1 MKKSL
6 LILSFCILSLS
17 VNAQNNSKTEKIK
30 QLLELSGSGKM
41 GIQVMDQM
49 MSSFKSS
56 YSVVKQEFWEEFKK
70 EINPDD
76 IKNMILPIY
85 EKYYTEADIDQ
96 LIVFYKSPIGKKM
109 IQTMPLVM
117 GESMAAGQNWGKEIA
132 TKVLTRLKEK
142 GYLEKQKELK

>member
-1 MKKSL
+1 MKKPL
-6 LILSFCILSLS
+6 LILSFALLSFTT
-17 VNAQNNSKTEKIK
+17 NAQNTTKTEKIK

-76 IKNMILPIY
+76 IENMILPIY
-85 EKYYTEADIDQ
+85 DKYYTEADIDQ
-96 LIVFYKSPIGKKM
+96 LTAFYKSPIGKKM

-117 GESMAAGQNWGKEIA
+117 RESMIAGQNWGKEIA
-132 TKVLTRLKEK
+132 TKVLARLKEK